1 MNKLQGIHSQCFCL
15 TKQNRKYD
23 GYTVSVY
30 GSRLKGATQEE
41 VDRWESEREPIEW
54 TREKVKPNSAV
65 YYEVRK
71 LNLLAVTEI
80 SRIIAPAKLF
90 VQCEQADCTRI
101 QQQK

>member
-65 YYEVRK
+65 YYEVRM